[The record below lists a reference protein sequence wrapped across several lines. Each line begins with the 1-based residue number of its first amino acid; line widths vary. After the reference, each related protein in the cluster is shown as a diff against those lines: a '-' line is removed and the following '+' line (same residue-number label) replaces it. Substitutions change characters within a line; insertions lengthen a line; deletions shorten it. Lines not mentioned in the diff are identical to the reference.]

1 MPAVQTLQALY
12 IEELR
17 DLCSANQQMQAVVG
31 KMADRASDQKLQAF
45 CNARSAASAS
55 TPRRS
60 GPCFPPTLSFSVVAW
75 KGWSRKP
82 RGM

>member
-31 KMADRASDQKLQAF
+31 KMADQTSDQKLQ
-45 CNARSAASAS
+45 
-55 TPRRS
+55 
-60 GPCFPPTLSFSVVAW
+60 
-75 KGWSRKP
+75 SRDD
-82 RGM
+82 